1 VKRIRKGKPRKLQP
15 VHIEDLKTWVE
26 QDCRRTL
33 RDLADRLEQKYGVK
47 VCESTLWNYL
57 EELHFSVKR
66 ISPIPISRN
75 TPENIEVRRVYG
87 YKFLEMDRERDKV
100 FYIDETGIAVHTR
113 LNYGRS
119 RRGQRANLTV
129 RAIRGKNYSVCMAM
143 NWKGIVLYEPQDK
156 AFNSFSFAEF
166 LKKLIDKLQENGV
179 NGAYLVMDNASFHH
193 TEEIQNLMATTD
205 HQIVYLPPYS
215 PFLNPIENLFNQFKY
230 YVKRFNPTNPE
241 EVFNGISLASQV
253 ISESDCQNY
262 YSHMMT
268 YIPKCIDRQE
278 IMN

>member
-1 VKRIRKGKPRKLQP
+1 MGPVIPSPLKRMIIEAYHSGTKVKEIARISKVKPSSVKSVIFRHKKDGQVKRIRKGKPRKLQP

-156 AFNSFSFAEF
+156 AFNSHF
-166 LKKLIDKLQENGV
+166 L
-179 NGAYLVMDNASFHH
+179 
-193 TEEIQNLMATTD
+193 
-205 HQIVYLPPYS
+205 
-215 PFLNPIENLFNQFKY
+215 
-230 YVKRFNPTNPE
+230 R
-241 EVFNGISLASQV
+241 
-253 ISESDCQNY
+253 
-262 YSHMMT
+262 
-268 YIPKCIDRQE
+268 
-278 IMN
+278 